1 MYIVEIVGSG
11 SSSDPKRLETGYR
24 GVTEWSDNGDGTAT
38 IDLSGPMIMEL
49 RSFAASAA
57 DALNGGSAWSD
68 LTAIQPD
75 NLPLTLVKQDLVD
88 KVKMTYT
95 ERMNGTGSVPQGFV
109 VAHDN
114 NTTKGLWRADADT
127 TAEPTK
133 DSADWTPVFEIT
145 V

>member
-1 MYIVEIVGSG
+1 MKFEAEVIGNGTSESPRRPDITRYKSW
-11 SSSDPKRLETGYR
+11 T
-24 GVTEWSDNGDGTAT
+24 DNGDGTAT
-38 IDLSGPMIMEL
+38 VTLTTDMAL
-49 RSFAASAA
+49 RVRNFAASAA

-75 NLPLTLVKQDLVD
+75 NLPLTLVKQDLVNN
-88 KVKMTYT
+88 VKMTYS
-95 ERMNGTGSVPQGFV
+95 ERMNEGGSVEQGFV

-114 NTTKGLWRADADT
+114 TTTKGLWRADAAT

-133 DSADWTPVFEIT
+133 DSADWTLVFEVT

>member
-1 MYIVEIVGSG
+1 MA
-11 SSSDPKRLETGYR
+11 YR
-24 GVTEWSDNGDGTAT
+24 SIIIGDGTNENPFRPEVSNLKSWEDNGDGTAT
-38 IDLSGPMIMEL
+38 VTLTEDMGL
-49 RSFAASAA
+49 RVRNFAASAA

-88 KVKMTYT
+88 NVKMTYS
-95 ERMNGTGSVPQGFV
+95 ERMNEAGSVPQGFV

-114 NTTKGLWRADADT
+114 NTTKGLWRADVDT
-127 TAEPTK
+127 TAEPAQGH
-133 DSADWTPVFEIT
+133 SDWTLVFEVT

>member
-1 MYIVEIVGSG
+1 MIVPIIGDGTRSN
-11 SSSDPKRLETGYR
+11 KRRLAISR
-24 GVTEWSDNGDGTAT
+24 GVESWTDNGDGTASVT
-38 IDLSGPMIMEL
+38 LTEDMAL
-49 RSFAASAA
+49 RVRNFGASAA

-75 NLPLTLVKQDLVD
+75 TLPLTLVKQDLVD
-88 KVKMTYT
+88 TVKMTYT
-95 ERMNGTGSVPQGFV
+95 ERMNEAGSVPQGFV

-114 NTTKGLWRADADT
+114 NTTKGLWRAQTDT

-133 DSADWTPVFEIT
+133 GHADWSLVFEIT

>member
-1 MYIVEIVGSG
+1 MTYVLGWRG
-11 SSSDPKRLETGYR
+11 TQKRSFPVSVQDFE
-24 GVTEWSDNGDGTAT
+24 DNNDGTARVT
-38 IDLSGPMIMEL
+38 LTEDMAL
-49 RSFAASAA
+49 RVRNFAASAA

-88 KVKMTYT
+88 TVKMTYS
-95 ERMNGTGSVPQGFV
+95 ERMNAAGSVPQGFV

-114 NTTKGLWRADADT
+114 ATTKGLWRADADT

-133 DSADWTPVFEIT
+133 ASSDWTLVFEVT